1 MDKAVK
7 FWGSVAAAIVSTLV
21 LSAFVADARAAAEVR
36 PLENRVTTLEAQR
49 VSDREKLDEIAAD
62 VKTLLRRVPARE

>member
-36 PLENRVTTLEAQR
+36 PLENRVTRLETQR
-49 VSDREKLDEIAAD
+49 TEDVKKIDEIAKD
-62 VKTLLRRVPARE
+62 VKELLTRIPPRP